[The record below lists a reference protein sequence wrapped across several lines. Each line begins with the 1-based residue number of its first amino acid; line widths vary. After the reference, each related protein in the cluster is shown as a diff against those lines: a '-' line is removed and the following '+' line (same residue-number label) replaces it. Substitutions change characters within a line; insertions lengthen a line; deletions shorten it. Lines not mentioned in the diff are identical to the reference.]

1 MADSQ
6 KARDWA
12 GEDEVLNNPDALR
25 RYIDDLTKLRDM
37 PGKIY
42 LDKLLRH
49 RYDGIMAGLAGQRL
63 QSLDESLGQEYDK
76 GRAMECLYQRGLC
89 ETLIEYFKEHLE
101 DLLANQGIEDE

>member
-6 KARDWA
+6 KARDWL
-12 GEDEVLNNPDALR
+12 GEDEILENPDALR

-37 PGKIY
+37 PGKKY

-63 QSLDESLGQEYDK
+63 QSLDETLGQEYDK
-76 GRAMECLYQRGLC
+76 GRAMECLYQHELC
-89 ETLIEYFKEHLE
+89 EGLLAYFKEHLE
-101 DLLANQGIEDE
+101 HLLATQGIEDE